1 MKKEY
6 IVAVDFG
13 HGETSAW
20 IVPMDNQMDRQ
31 GEALKL
37 RISNEVELRT
47 IYSVIYQD
55 KNGNFSLDDTS
66 GNVIGA
72 FKKKVCDLR
81 KDTQKYKAYTE

>member
-37 RISNEVELRT
+37 RISNEP
-47 IYSVIYQD
+47 
-55 KNGNFSLDDTS
+55 
-66 GNVIGA
+66 
-72 FKKKVCDLR
+72 
-81 KDTQKYKAYTE
+81 

>member
-1 MKKEY
+1 MRKEY

-20 IVPMDNQMDRQ
+20 IVPMENQMEHQ
-31 GEALKL
+31 GDALKL
-37 RISNEVELRT
+37 RTSNKVELRT

-55 KNGNFSLDDTS
+55 KNGNFSLDNTD
-66 GNVIGA
+66 GNVIGG

-81 KDTQKYKAYTE
+81 KDTQK

>member
-1 MKKEY
+1 MRKDY

-20 IVPMDNQMDRQ
+20 IVPMDNEIKNL
-31 GEALKL
+31 GESLKL
-37 RISNEVELRT
+37 KSSNSEERRT

-55 KNGNFSLDDTS
+55 ENENFSLDDIA
-66 GNVIGA
+66 GNVIGG

-81 KDTQKYKAYTE
+81 KDTQKY